1 MRFKYF
7 SAAVSSKSFK
17 NILCKD
23 DNGRTY
29 TVRVVCYGKG
39 AGGGGVGGG
48 IIHCK
53 QTAEKGGEAAAEYCV
68 FLCLNIVFT
77 IVKICLI

>member
-23 DNGRTY
+23 DIGRTYTTTY

-39 AGGGGVGGG
+39 AGGGGWEGVSY
-48 IIHCK
+48 IVNR
-53 QTAEKGGEAAAEYCV
+53 QLTREEKRQQS
-68 FLCLNIVFT
+68 IVSFFVLT
-77 IVKICLI
+77 